1 MKKISV
7 GIDISKKTL
16 DVSIYSGSG
25 GQPWMKT
32 TNSED
37 GFIKILTWVE
47 KQGFNPLEVMFVMEH
62 TGHYGYALAAFL
74 DVHDMSYTFVAGL
87 EVKHHFPLNRVKN
100 DKNDAKR
107 IAQYYYEV
115 QERPEFTV
123 QTIKASEIYALSLL
137 LSERNMYV
145 KQRAHLK
152 TQLAEKQEYS
162 SQNREPRLKEIEQLY
177 NKQIRDVE
185 REIKQLVEQCPEIKR
200 NYELIIGVV
209 GIGLIT
215 AVTIIVA
222 TASFTRSKNARSF
235 ANHICVAPCDK
246 SSGTSVLKGVHTS
259 NIGRKDIKSLL
270 SRGVLLAI
278 KYDMGIKAYYE
289 RKKAEGKHYYCIANA
304 IMFKMICRVFAVVK
318 RGTPYVETYGYM
330 K

>member
-16 DVSIYSGSG
+16 DVSIYSGSS

-32 TNSED
+32 TNSEE
-37 GFIKILTWVE
+37 GFIKILVWVE
-47 KQGFNPLEVMFVMEH
+47 KQGVNPLDVMFVMEH

-74 DVHDMSYTFVAGL
+74 DAHDMSYTFVAGL

-115 QERPEFTV
+115 QERPEFTI
-123 QTIKASEIYALSLL
+123 QTIKAAEIYALSLL

-152 TQLAEKQEYS
+152 TQLSEKQEYS
-162 SQNREPRLKEIEQLY
+162 SKNREPRLKEIEKLY
-177 NKQIRDVE
+177 DKQIKDVE
-185 REIKQLVEQCPEIKR
+185 REIKHLVEQCPEIKR
-200 NYELIIGVV
+200 NFDLIIGVV

-222 TASFTRSKNARSF
+222 TANFTRSKNARSF

-270 SRGVLLAI
+270 SRGVLMAI
-278 KYDMGIKAYYE
+278 KYDMGIKSYYE

-318 RGTPYVETYGYM
+318 RGTPYVETYAYM